1 MFTRAEYSTFSF
13 PYPKPEKNLILLF
26 VFRSVGCIIRFLS
39 SVLLLI
45 FCILVTGVRIITE
58 SDQSNCPLQ

>member
-13 PYPKPEKNLILLF
+13 SYPQPEKKLILLF
-26 VFRSVGCIIRFLS
+26 VFRSVGYIIKFFS

-58 SDQSNCPLQ
+58 SDQSNCPL